1 MIRRQPGSTRTD
13 TLFPYTTLFRS
24 GAEAVQEQPFL
35 LGAGESPILIQ
46 QQLRRHRGIGC
57 EEFRTGGGGLV
68 DPAEERVAEG
78 QQDLRAPAARTPGNA
93 RDDRDNILET
103 AGEEIGI
110 LNAVQVLRS
119 HPWIE

>member
-1 MIRRQPGSTRTD
+1 MRISD
-13 TLFPYTTLFRS
+13 WSSDVCSSDL
-24 GAEAVQEQPFL
+24 
-35 LGAGESPILIQ
+35 
-46 QQLRRHRGIGC
+46 QLRRHRGIGC

-119 HPWIE
+119 HPWIDRKSVV